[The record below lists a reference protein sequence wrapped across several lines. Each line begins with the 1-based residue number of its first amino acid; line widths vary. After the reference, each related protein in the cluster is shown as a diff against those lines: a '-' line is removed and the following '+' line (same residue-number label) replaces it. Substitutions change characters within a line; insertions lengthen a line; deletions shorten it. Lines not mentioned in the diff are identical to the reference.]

1 MDAACWEGTP
11 LALFRIRDCSEK
23 RYEGTPVAETPASTH
38 PYTCCVMRRTLL
50 IFVALLLPL
59 QFAWSAAS
67 VYCQHETT
75 EQQSK
80 HFGHHFH
87 AHKGEAQKSSD
98 NKLLADSDCA
108 WCQASG
114 AAAIPTTLGGTAS
127 AATSVSTEAV
137 ITPPFTSALTRPPDR
152 PQWLRLV

>member
-1 MDAACWEGTP
+1 M
-11 LALFRIRDCSEK
+11 L
-23 RYEGTPVAETPASTH
+23 
-38 PYTCCVMRRTLL
+38 RTFL

-67 VYCQHETT
+67 AYCQHETS

-87 AHKGEAQKSSD
+87 AHKGEVKKASD
-98 NKLLADSDCA
+98 SKLMADSDCA
-108 WCQASG
+108 SCHAS
-114 AAAIPTTLGGTAS
+114 AS
-127 AATSVSTEAV
+127 AAFLTQLDGCDFGATSLSAEVVPS
-137 ITPPFTSALTRPPDR
+137 PPFTSALARAPDR

>member
-1 MDAACWEGTP
+1 M
-11 LALFRIRDCSEK
+11 LRSF
-23 RYEGTPVAETPASTH
+23 
-38 PYTCCVMRRTLL
+38 L

-67 VYCQHETT
+67 AYCQHETP

-87 AHKGEAQKSSD
+87 AHKGEAKKSSD
-98 NKLLADSDCA
+98 SKLMADSDCA
-108 WCQASG
+108 SCHSSA
-114 AAAIPTTLGGTAS
+114 AAAIPTQLDGCDFEAPSLLAEVVAS
-127 AATSVSTEAV
+127 
-137 ITPPFTSALTRPPDR
+137 PPFSSALARAPDR

>member
-1 MDAACWEGTP
+1 M
-11 LALFRIRDCSEK
+11 L
-23 RYEGTPVAETPASTH
+23 
-38 PYTCCVMRRTLL
+38 RTFL

-67 VYCQHETT
+67 AYCQHETS

-87 AHKGEAQKSSD
+87 AHKGEVKKASD
-98 NKLLADSDCA
+98 SKLIADSDCA
-108 WCQASG
+108 SCHAS
-114 AAAIPTTLGGTAS
+114 AS
-127 AATSVSTEAV
+127 AAFLTQLDGCDFGATSLSAEV
-137 ITPPFTSALTRPPDR
+137 IPSPPFTSALARAPDR